1 MSQGLGV
8 QLGLGGGRA
17 ATSSG
22 APASGGGGGYALDAS
37 YSISVTPNLHL
48 DASILDGADASNNPS
63 DAASVATWGD
73 RSGNGNDF
81 TEATNQPV
89 FRSSLLRG
97 KAGVDFDGS
106 NDILSDTD
114 FFSSE
119 DFSGEEATM
128 VVVGI
133 PGRDGSGGFGVGTS
147 DANYQF
153 VKTSGVTNST
163 DAYSNADY
171 SGNFLSSRIAGT
183 AIDSLYRQ
191 TPTSRPFING
201 VKIDASDYKVFTN
214 KRQRFGVSMSG
225 KTFSVAAGASLGG
238 VGTLSPL
245 AGYIL
250 EVLMF
255 NTVISDS
262 DWDTIHTYLSAKY
275 GLNIY
280 AALSTST
287 YALDGSYNVSLAPAF
302 HLDASEANTVLT
314 SAYAAVSDG
323 NDVYYWKDK
332 ANDWYAAQTTA
343 SRQPN
348 FVSSRTVG
356 GSSETSSAIYFDGAG
371 ESLELWFAQWFGDY
385 TTADKTVVVIFEPET
400 DTQFE
405 LLGIGATNGSFMYGA
420 TTSYCGT
427 MRSGRLGGVSLSG
440 FASTNGQIVEIYSA
454 ASGNTYDI
462 SAAGNAA
469 ITQTTTSW
477 ATGMFSSGEV
487 PQIGGTALA
496 PAESTSYR
504 FKGWIYE
511 MLIFDDVVTAADKT
525 ALVAYAEAKYGL

>member
-1 MSQGLGV
+1 MPPIGLGV
-8 QLGLGGGRA
+8 SLGLGGGRP

-22 APASGGGGGYALDAS
+22 AAGGGGGYALDGS
-37 YSISVTPNLHL
+37 YSISVVPNLHL
-48 DASILDGADASNNPS
+48 DASILDGSDAANNPS

-81 TEATNQPV
+81 AEATNQPV

-133 PGRDGSGGFGVGTS
+133 PGRDGAGGFGVGTS
-147 DANYQF
+147 DVNYQF
-153 VKTSGVTNST
+153 VKTSGVTNSS
-163 DAYSNADY
+163 DAFSSDISA
-171 SGNFLSSRIAGT
+171 NFLSARINLRAN
-183 AIDSLYRQ
+183 DSLYRS

-201 VKIDASDYKVFTN
+201 CKIDASDYKVFTN
-214 KRQRFGVSMSG
+214 KRQRYGVSMSG
-225 KTFSVAAGASLGG
+225 LTFSVAAGASLGG
-238 VGTLSPL
+238 VGTYSPL

-255 NTVISDS
+255 NTVIEDS
-262 DWDTIHTYLSAKY
+262 DWDTIHTYLAAKY
-275 GLNIY
+275 GLNVY
-280 AALSTST
+280 AAPSTST

-302 HLDASEANTVLT
+302 HLDASQTGTVLT
-314 SAYAAVSDG
+314 SSYTNVGDG

-332 ANDWYAAQTTA
+332 ANNWYAAQTTA

-385 TTADKTVVVIFEPET
+385 TTADKTVVVIFEPDT
-400 DTQFE
+400 DANFE

-462 SAAGNAA
+462 SAAGSAA

-477 ATGMFSSGEV
+477 ATGMFGGARV
-487 PQIGGTALA
+487 PQIGGTALS
-496 PAESTSYR
+496 PAEGTSYR

-511 MLIFDDVVTAADKT
+511 MLIFDDVVTADDKT

>member
-1 MSQGLGV
+1 MPIAGISIGLGI
-8 QLGLGGGRA
+8 GGGTS

-22 APASGGGGGYALDAS
+22 APGGGGGFAYDLDGS
-37 YSISVTPNLHL
+37 HGISVVPNLHL
-48 DASILDGADASNNPS
+48 DASILDGADAGNNP
-63 DAASVATWGD
+63 ANGASVATWGD

-81 TEATNQPV
+81 AEATNQPL
-89 FRSSLLRG
+89 FRNDLLRG
-97 KAGVDFDGS
+97 KAGVEFDGS

-128 VVVGI
+128 VVVAI
-133 PGRDGSGGFGVGTS
+133 PGRDGAGGFGVGTY
-147 DANYQF
+147 DTNYQL

-163 DAYSNADY
+163 DAYDNVDY
-171 SGNFLSSRIAGT
+171 SANFLSARLVGVAV
-183 AIDSLYRQ
+183 DSAYRVI
-191 TPTSRPFING
+191 PTSRPFING
-201 VKIDASDYKVFTN
+201 VKIDTSDYKLYTN
-214 KRQRFGVSMSG
+214 TRQRLSVSMGSL
-225 KTFSVAAGASLGG
+225 TFSVAAGASLGG

-255 NTVISDS
+255 NTVIGDS

-275 GLNIY
+275 GLNVY
-280 AALSTST
+280 AAPSTST

-332 ANDWYAAQTTA
+332 ANDWYAVQTTA
-343 SRQPN
+343 AMQPS

-356 GSSETSSAIYFDGAG
+356 GSSETSSAIYFDG
-371 ESLELWFAQWFGDY
+371 EFLELWFAQWFGDY
-385 TTADKTVVVIFEPET
+385 TTADKTVVIIFEP
-400 DTQFE
+400 DSDAYCE
-405 LLGIGATNGSFMYGA
+405 LLGIGAVNGSFMYGTA
-420 TTSYCGT
+420 SSYCGT

-440 FASTNGQIVEIYSA
+440 FTSTNGQIVEIYSA
-454 ASGNTYDI
+454 ATGNTYDI
-462 SAAGNAA
+462 SAAGTAA

-477 ATGMFSSGEV
+477 ATGMFPGGKV
-487 PQIGGTALA
+487 PVIGNTSLTNTASVGVY
-496 PAESTSYR
+496 P
-504 FKGWIYE
+504 FQGWIYE
-511 MLIFDDVVTAADKT
+511 MLIFDDMVTSADKT